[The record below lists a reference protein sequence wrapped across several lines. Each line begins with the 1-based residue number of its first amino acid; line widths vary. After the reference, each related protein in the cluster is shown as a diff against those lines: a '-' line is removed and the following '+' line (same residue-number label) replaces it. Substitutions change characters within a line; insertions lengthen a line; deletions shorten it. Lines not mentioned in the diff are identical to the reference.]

1 MKVETAHSED
11 TRERSH
17 VKSRSPYSARDR
29 SVHPLEGGFEAWQR
43 VGYPLERK
51 AQMVGHP

>member
-11 TRERSH
+11 TRERSY

-43 VGYPLERK
+43 AGYPLERK
-51 AQMVGHP
+51 EQMVGHP